1 MPVLTLPDLQRH
13 FWAAL
18 EGETA
23 PALRAVV
30 AGGGALSADDRIDI
44 YASMYL
50 WRLRDLLADDFPKVA
65 AVLGADGFTD
75 LVRRYLGTYPS
86 THPSARWV
94 GRRLADFLG
103 EYPLWPSWLTDLARL
118 EWTRLDAFDAADAE
132 PVRASDLAAV
142 VPGDWPGLAFQPVP
156 SLAVV
161 ESRWPIPRAWA
172 DPPAWSGADV
182 VPDEHPT
189 TVRVWRRGWQVLH
202 VAVDPTEA
210 SALGDLRAGATFG
223 EICERFADRE
233 PSDAAREAGG
243 LLARWVED
251 GLIASFRRR
260 PS

>member
-1 MPVLTLPDLQRH
+1 MPAPTLPDLQRH

-23 PALRAVV
+23 PALRDVV
-30 AGGGALSADDRIDI
+30 AGSDVLSPDDRIDI

-50 WRLRDLLADDFPKVA
+50 WRLRDLLGADFPKVA
-65 AVLGADGFTD
+65 AVLGPDAFTD
-75 LVRRYLGTYPS
+75 LARRYLGTYPS
-86 THPSARWV
+86 TNPSARWV

-103 EYPLWPSWLTDLARL
+103 EFPLWAPWLTDLARL

-142 VPGDWPGLAFQPVP
+142 APGDWPDLVFAPVP
-156 SLAVV
+156 SLTVL
-161 ESRWPIPRAWA
+161 ESRWPIHQAWD
-172 DPPAWSGADV
+172 DPAAWSGPDV
-182 VPDEHPT
+182 VPSEVPT

-202 VAVDPTEA
+202 VAVEGSEA
-210 SALGDLRAGATFG
+210 PALGDLRAGATFG
-223 EICERFADRE
+223 EICERFADQE
-233 PSDAAREAGG
+233 PSEAAHEAGG

-251 GLIASFRRR
+251 GVIASFRRR

>member
-1 MPVLTLPDLQRH
+1 MPAPTLPELQRH

-23 PALRAVV
+23 PALRDVV
-30 AGGGALSADDRIDI
+30 AGSAALSADDRIDV

-65 AVLGADGFTD
+65 AILGPDGFTD

-94 GRRLADFLG
+94 GSRLADFLAAF
-103 EYPLWPSWLTDLARL
+103 PLWAPWLTDLARL

-132 PVRASDLAAV
+132 PVRAADLAAV
-142 VPGDWPGLAFQPVP
+142 APEDWPDLAFEPVP
-156 SLAVV
+156 SLRVL
-161 ESRWPIPRAWA
+161 ESRWPIHETWGDPAAWA
-172 DPPAWSGADV
+172 G
-182 VPDEHPT
+182 PDASPGSRPT

-202 VAVDPTEA
+202 AAVDVTEA
-210 SALGDLRAGATFG
+210 GALADLRVGASFG
-223 EICERFADRE
+223 GICERFADHE
-233 PSDAAREAGG
+233 PADGAREAGG

-251 GLIASFRRR
+251 GILKSFRRR